1 LVAASFIA
9 QKLPQCGDV
18 DSQIGFLNEGIRPN
32 PLQQLFLAEQVFSA
46 LDERD
51 QEIERTAAKPKW
63 FAVTG

>member
-1 LVAASFIA
+1 LR
-9 QKLPQCGDV
+9 
-18 DSQIGFLNEGIRPN
+18 RPN

-63 FAVTG
+63 FAVTS